1 MDLKCPKCGEP
12 YNPKKNQ
19 CEHCGSYIIESEEK
33 SVDLPEINVEEY
45 SGVYVFGKLLGK
57 GERPIRLGWANYFTG
72 IISAGGKLLL
82 TNRNLYFKA
91 HQVNIGRRE
100 CTIDLND
107 IRDIKLALN
116 LLISQHIVI
125 YTKSDSHRFVVY
137 HGQEWID
144 AIKTAMDFEHTIPM
158 VQ

>member
-1 MDLKCPKCGEP
+1 MDLKCPKCGKP
-12 YNPKKNQ
+12 YNPDKSQ
-19 CEHCGSYIIESEEK
+19 CEHCGSYIINSEEK
-33 SVDLPEINVEEY
+33 FLDLSELNIEKYP
-45 SGVYVFGKLLGK
+45 GVVVFGRLLGE
-57 GERPIRLGWANYFTG
+57 GECPIRLGWANYFTG

-82 TNRNLYFKA
+82 TNRNLYFSA

-100 CTIDLND
+100 CMIDLND

-144 AIKTAMDFEHTIPM
+144 AIKAAMNFENAIPM
-158 VQ
+158 V